1 MAPLAIMPPLLS
13 RASAGTSVRSTS
25 RTKAPQADAQPRRAP
40 LSRSASGADKH
51 KTPES
56 ATKSICVVPS
66 DNTIYSYHYTIVG
79 VQKPDG
85 MCGKGLI
92 RKARR
97 GKGQATPI
105 QKSVS
110 KETIGSSSKPL
121 RFKRTN
127 KPPTLKS
134 CSIFEKDEEPSPPKD
149 PQITSL
155 KNKIKNLREDVRF
168 LRGQLDDSKIKVKGL
183 KHLLD
188 VCIFSFGR
196 RLGKVARAARVEHAL
211 D

>member
-1 MAPLAIMPPLLS
+1 M
-13 RASAGTSVRSTS
+13 
-25 RTKAPQADAQPRRAP
+25 
-40 LSRSASGADKH
+40 
-51 KTPES
+51 
-56 ATKSICVVPS
+56 C
-66 DNTIYSYHYTIVG
+66 
-79 VQKPDG
+79 KPG
-85 MCGKGLI
+85 
-92 RKARR
+92 R
-97 GKGQATPI
+97 GKGPTTPV

-110 KETIGSSSKPL
+110 KETAGSSSKPL

-183 KHLLD
+183 EHKLD
-188 VCIFSFGR
+188 VCTLALS
-196 RLGKVARAARVEHAL
+196 VHWARW
-211 D
+211 